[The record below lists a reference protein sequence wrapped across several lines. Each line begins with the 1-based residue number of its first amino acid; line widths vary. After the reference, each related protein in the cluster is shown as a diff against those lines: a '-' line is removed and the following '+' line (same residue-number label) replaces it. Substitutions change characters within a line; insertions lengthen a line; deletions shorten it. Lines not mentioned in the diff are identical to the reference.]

1 MRDRRTAIWS
11 VPEDWA
17 SLYLFLFSIQLVALI
32 GLVVWYEIAQVSG
45 DTWPESILSIT
56 RGVGASVIA
65 IAGESL
71 VRTEAIVLISE
82 RYLKKRYNAGI
93 EKGREEGQETTQ
105 REWEAWNRRRE
116 VAAAAGEEFTEP
128 PPSLKK

>member
-1 MRDRRTAIWS
+1 M
-11 VPEDWA
+11 V
-17 SLYLFLFSIQLVALI
+17 VALI
-32 GLVVWYEIAQVSG
+32 GLVVWYEIAQVPG

-71 VRTEAIVLISE
+71 VRTEAIALISE

-116 VAAAAGEEFTEP
+116 AAAGEEFTEP

>member
-17 SLYLFLFSIQLVALI
+17 SLYLFLFSLQLVALI
-32 GLVVWYEIAQVSG
+32 GLVVWYKIAQVPG

-71 VRTEAIVLISE
+71 VRTEAIALISE

-116 VAAAAGEEFTEP
+116 AAAGEEFTEP